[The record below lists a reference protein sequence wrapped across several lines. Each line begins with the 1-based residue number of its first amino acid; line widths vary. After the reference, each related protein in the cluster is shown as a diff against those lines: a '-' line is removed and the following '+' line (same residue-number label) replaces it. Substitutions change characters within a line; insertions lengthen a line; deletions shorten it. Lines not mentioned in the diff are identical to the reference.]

1 MHITMNDEKI
11 VSVFQLEAF
20 LKAVDGSVDF
30 SPETKGNKNKQKIY
44 DWIGNA
50 LSRLRY
56 FALAKRERGIVL
68 SYLKGIT
75 RLSRPQLKRLIARK
89 RKVGKILVVNANRHR
104 FPIRYGAEDI
114 ARLVETDNLHLRLSG
129 KATKAILKREFEE
142 YGKYEYENVRR
153 LSVSHMYRLRGTRRY
168 ASHALTL
175 EKTRSVSVPIGVRR
189 KPKTDGKPGFLRV
202 DSVHQGDIG
211 KLKGIYHI
219 NLVDEVTQ
227 WEIVLCVEGISE
239 EFLHPALEEALAQ
252 FPFRIL
258 GFHSDNGSEYI
269 NAAVARLLNKLV
281 IEQTKSRSRRT
292 NDNALVESKNGS
304 VVRKHFGYV
313 HIPKKFAK
321 VICEFQRMWFN
332 PYVNFHR
339 PSGFA
344 TEKVDERGKITKKYD
359 AYLTPY
365 AKLVSLASWEKYL
378 KPGVSPASLREIAH
392 AHSDNEFAS
401 LMQKEK
407 SKLFKSLA

>member
-1 MHITMNDEKI
+1 MNDEKI
-11 VSVFQLEAF
+11 VSVSQLEAF
-20 LKAVDGSVDF
+20 LKAVDGAVDF
-30 SPETKGNKNKQKIY
+30 HPDTRGNKNKQKIY

-56 FALAKRERGIVL
+56 FALRKRERGIVI
-68 SYLKGIT
+68 SYLKEIT

-89 RKVGKILVVNANRHR
+89 RRVGKILIVHANRHR

-129 KATKAILKREFEE
+129 YATKAILKREFEE
-142 YGKYEYENVRR
+142 YGRYEYENVRR

-168 ASHALTL
+168 TSHALTL
-175 EKTRSVSVPIGVRR
+175 EKTRSVSVPIGIRR
-189 KPKTDGKPGFLRV
+189 KPKTMGKPGHLRV

-211 KLKGIYHI
+211 KLKGVYHI

-252 FPFRIL
+252 FPFVIL

-269 NAAVARLLNKLV
+269 NATVARLLNKLV

-292 NDNALVESKNGS
+292 NDNALVEGKNGS
-304 VVRKHFGYV
+304 VVRKHFGHV
-313 HIPKKFAK
+313 HISKKFAQA
-321 VICEFQRMWFN
+321 ICTFQRTWFN
-332 PYVNFHR
+332 VYLNFHR

-344 TEKVDERGKITKKYD
+344 TENIDKRGKITKKYD
-359 AYLTPY
+359 TYLTPY
-365 AKLVSLASWEKYL
+365 AKLVSLVGWEKYL
-378 KPGVSPASLREIAH
+378 RSDVSPSSLREIAH
-392 AHSDNEFAS
+392 AHSDNEFA
-401 LMQKEK
+401 
-407 SKLFKSLA
+407 A